1 MNKLKSIFHINK
13 KSVNHCNNH
22 TQTNLYH
29 YDTSIEQSIMTINNR
44 EEKINTDAND
54 MGIPTRRKLEELS
67 LTDDS
72 HTNNANTEDITLED
86 KYNEMFHENKDN
98 NDSDKLVTR
107 RSATG
112 CTFDSNISLSSIDS
126 ASSVTSSASTSSV
139 SSSLS
144 SFNNERN
151 YIQIEEDKNINLPI
165 FTEQKELVGY
175 KLVSKIGEGAFSKV
189 FKGINLS
196 TREKVAIKVIK
207 KETLSMV
214 NEETTT
220 ATATNNNNNNK
231 GRDRVKRK
239 SQTKMEQVL
248 KEVTLHK
255 MVTSLQCENIVKFI
269 EFKETSSFYYII
281 QELLTGGE
289 IFNSIVKYTYFSE
302 DLSRHVIK
310 QLGNAIKALHSI
322 GVVHR
327 DIKPENLLFKPIEY
341 IPRDRPRLRKSDD
354 PLTKLDEGVFRPNIG
369 GGGIGIVKLTDFG
382 LSKQIYQT
390 NTKTP
395 CGTVGYT
402 APEVVRDERYSM
414 KVDMW
419 GIGCVLYTMLC
430 GFPPFYDD
438 KIDILTEKISR
449 GQYTFLQPWWDEI
462 SDGAKNCVARLLEVD
477 PDKRYTIDQFLDDPW
492 LNRYDTEI
500 NIVNATDISGNAKG
514 KRNKSKIHE
523 KFKQVRAFQ
532 EDPSILYSPA
542 AVAMRDAFD
551 ISNAV
556 KRNDIGTNRNNNQ
569 TNKRKGLYS
578 LDEELEM
585 RDEDESTEN
594 NNGISGN
601 CTSNNNGNN
610 ICAFRHTSV
619 FELNLNTS
627 TIIQRRQKKQRM
639 VMSNNKD
646 NHLGENTTEILNK

>member
-13 KSVNHCNNH
+13 KTVNQSNSSNNSH
-22 TQTNLYH
+22 GK
-29 YDTSIEQSIMTINNR
+29 SIKQSIISNSNR
-44 EEKINTDAND
+44 EGVISKDAND
-54 MGIPTRRKLEELS
+54 MGAPTRRKLEQLS

-72 HTNNANTEDITLED
+72 NTADIILED
-86 KYNEMFHENKDN
+86 KYNEMFREN
-98 NDSDKLVTR
+98 NDNSNDNDNDKLLTR
-107 RSATG
+107 KVPTE
-112 CTFDSNISLSSIDS
+112 CTFNSNMSLSSIDS
-126 ASSVTSSASTSSV
+126 ASSVTSSASASSV

-144 SFNNERN
+144 SFSNEGS
-151 YIQIEEDKNINLPI
+151 YIQLGQDNSIDSPV
-165 FTEQKELVGY
+165 FTEQKELIGY
-175 KLVSKIGEGAFSKV
+175 KLIAKIGEGAFSKV

-196 TREKVAIKVIK
+196 TGEKVAIKVIR

-214 NEETTT
+214 NEETTNIT
-220 ATATNNNNNNK
+220 TTNNNNK
-231 GRDRVKRK
+231 VKDRAKRK
-239 SQTKMEQVL
+239 SQTKLEQVL

-255 MVTSLQCENIVKFI
+255 MVTSLQCENIVRFI
-269 EFKETSSFYYII
+269 EFKETSSFYYIV

-327 DIKPENLLFKPIEY
+327 DIKPENLLFEPIEY
-341 IPRDRPRLRKSDD
+341 IPRDQPRLRRSDD

-438 KIDILTEKISR
+438 KIDLLTEKISR
-449 GQYTFLQPWWDEI
+449 GEYTFLQPWWDEI

-477 PDKRYTIDQFLDDPW
+477 PDRRYNIDQFLNDPW

-500 NIVNATDISGNAKG
+500 NVANATNISGKGRG
-514 KRNKSKIHE
+514 KRNKSKVHE
-523 KFKQVRAFQ
+523 KFKKVRAFQ

-569 TNKRKGLYS
+569 NNKRKGLYS
-578 LDEELEM
+578 LDEELEI
-585 RDEDESTEN
+585 RDEDEFTEN
-594 NNGISGN
+594 NNRTNMNYI
-601 CTSNNNGNN
+601 SNNNDDNSSNN
-610 ICAFRHTSV
+610 NAFRHANV

-646 NHLGENTTEILNK
+646 NYMNGDVSERMQG